1 LTYPDCG
8 IACAEHLRQVIRYQT
23 QGEIAAI
30 IVEPIQGTAGNV
42 APPKGFLQAVQ
53 AIAKEQGALLI
64 ADEMLTGFGRSGS
77 MWGCDHD
84 GVVPDVMTVGKGI
97 GGGFPLSAVISTDEL
112 TRHKPFSNPSGS
124 SSSYGGNPLAAAAG
138 LASLEII
145 VKENLVKNAER
156 VGAVMLAKLETLK
169 EKYRF
174 IGDVRGKGL
183 MLGLDLV
190 KDRATKEPVSKDVT
204 QALFQECLRRGLVA
218 MCYSPTIRINPP
230 LVITEA
236 QALEGLAIFDDAL
249 GVVAREWKLG

>member
-1 LTYPDCG
+1 
-8 IACAEHLRQVIRYQT
+8 
-23 QGEIAAI
+23 
-30 IVEPIQGTAGNV
+30 
-42 APPKGFLQAVQ
+42 
-53 AIAKEQGALLI
+53 
-64 ADEMLTGFGRSGS
+64 
-77 MWGCDHD
+77 
-84 GVVPDVMTVGKGI
+84 VGKGI
-97 GGGFPLSAVISTDEL
+97 GGGFPLAAVVSTDEL

-145 VKENLVKNAER
+145 VKENLVRNSER

-236 QALEGLAIFDDAL
+236 QALEGLAIFDEAL